1 MYKLSPILLSKE
13 QKLSKKLFMAIEGLQ
28 KIANYYGYDIQDISS
43 KYPYCERKGQT
54 LGIIDRR
61 TNLQIASYA
70 KANKK
75 KIEDFFMKFKK

>member
-1 MYKLSPILLSKE
+1 MT
-13 QKLSKKLFMAIEGLQ
+13 IEELQ

-43 KYPYCERKGQT
+43 NYPYSERKGQT

-75 KIEDFFMKFKK
+75 KIEEYFMRFKK